1 MSGAPFVVQEYVR
14 WGDVDIIGIIRYD
27 AYLRFFEFAESELL
41 RAVGL
46 QYHEMVARHGVTL
59 PRKVMHAEF
68 ITPARLDE
76 RMEIR
81 TYVSAIGRTSLTLN
95 FDMFADDGT
104 PRAKGYLVLVA
115 VDVGTLDKRPVP
127 PEIVSALAPHTVVAR
142 GGSSKAADQPAAG
155 DSSASSRY

>member
-1 MSGAPFVVQEYVR
+1 MTGAPFIVHEYVR
-14 WGDVDIIGIIRYD
+14 WGDVDIVGIIRYD

-46 QYHEMVARHGVTL
+46 LYHDMVARHGITL

-76 RMEIR
+76 RLEIR
-81 TYVSAIGRTSLTLN
+81 TYVSAVGSTSLTLN

-104 PRAKGYLVLVA
+104 PRAKGYLVVVA
-115 VDVGTLDKRPVP
+115 VGVETLEKRPVP
-127 PEIVSALAPHTVVAR
+127 EQVIAALAPHTVATPDGPVTASHPA
-142 GGSSKAADQPAAG
+142 GGSR
-155 DSSASSRY
+155 ASSRY

>member
-1 MSGAPFVVQEYVR
+1 MSGAPFVVHEYVR

-46 QYHEMVARHGVTL
+46 QYHDMVARHGVTL

-68 ITPARLDE
+68 MTAARLDE

-81 TYVSAIGRTSLTLN
+81 TYVSAVGRTSLTLN

-104 PRAKGYLVLVA
+104 PRAKGHLVLVA
-115 VDVGTLDKRPVP
+115 VDVGTLNKRPVP
-127 PEIVSALAPHTVVAR
+127 PEVISALAPHTVVTR
-142 GGSSKAADQPAAG
+142 SGSPKGDHPAAG

>member
-1 MSGAPFVVQEYVR
+1 MGIPHVVHEYVR

-27 AYLRFFEFAESELL
+27 AYLRFFELAESELL
-41 RAVGL
+41 RAAGL
-46 QYHEMVARHGVTL
+46 LYHDMVARYAVTL

-76 RMEIR
+76 RLTIH

-95 FDMFADDGT
+95 FDMFADDAT

-115 VDVGTLDKRPVP
+115 VDIASLEKQALP
-127 PEIVSALAPHTVVAR
+127 PDLVERLAPYTVA
-142 GGSSKAADQPAAG
+142 
-155 DSSASSRY
+155 

>member
-1 MSGAPFVVQEYVR
+1 MSGAPFVVHEYVR
-14 WGDVDIIGIIRYD
+14 WGDVDIVGIIRYD

-46 QYHEMVARHGVTL
+46 LYHDMVARFGVTL

-68 ITPARLDE
+68 ISPARLDE
-76 RMEIR
+76 RLEIR
-81 TYVSAIGRTSLTLN
+81 TYVSAVGRTSLTLN

-104 PRAKGYLVLVA
+104 PRAEGYLVVVA
-115 VDVGTLDKRPVP
+115 VDVGTLEKRPVP
-127 PEIVSALAPHTVVAR
+127 PEIVAALEPHTLASR
-142 GGSSKAADQPAAG
+142 RETAPGGGQPAG

>member
-1 MSGAPFVVQEYVR
+1 VTGAPFIVHEYVR
-14 WGDVDIIGIIRYD
+14 WGDVDIVGIIRYD

-46 QYHEMVARHGVTL
+46 LYHDVVARHRITL

-76 RMEIR
+76 RLEIR
-81 TYVSAIGRTSLTLN
+81 TYVSAVGSTSLTLN

-104 PRAKGYLVLVA
+104 ARAKGYLVVVA
-115 VDVGTLDKRPVP
+115 VDVETLEKRPLPQDV
-127 PEIVSALAPHTVVAR
+127 IAALAPHTVAASHAR
-142 GGSSKAADQPAAG
+142 ATAGQSGG

>member
-1 MSGAPFVVQEYVR
+1 MGVPLVVHEYVR

-41 RAVGL
+41 RAAGL
-46 QYHEMVARHGVTL
+46 LYHDMVARYAVTL

-76 RMEIR
+76 RLTIH
-81 TYVSAIGRTSLTLN
+81 TYVSAVGRTSLTLN

-104 PRAKGYLVLVA
+104 PRAKGHLVLVA
-115 VDVGTLDKRPVP
+115 VDISSLEKQVLP
-127 PEIVSALAPHTVVAR
+127 PDLVERLAPYTVA
-142 GGSSKAADQPAAG
+142 
-155 DSSASSRY
+155 

>member
-1 MSGAPFVVQEYVR
+1 MGVPFVVHEYVR

-27 AYLRFFEFAESELL
+27 AYLRFFEYAESELL

-46 QYHEMVARHGVTL
+46 LYHDMVSRYAMTL

-76 RMEIR
+76 RLTIH

-104 PRAKGYLVLVA
+104 PRAKGYLVVVA
-115 VDVGTLDKRPVP
+115 VDVTSLEKRPLPAEAIGRLATETVP
-127 PEIVSALAPHTVVAR
+127 N
-142 GGSSKAADQPAAG
+142 GAAE
-155 DSSASSRY
+155 